1 MFLIE
6 EKAAELNRSDGPS
19 FRHAGRFPIYPIS
32 GLDAR
37 ARSKIC
43 PLVRS
48 TAEARGVGQ
57 SEKRSGQAAE
67 RETVISA
74 AAQHRTT

>member
-6 EKAAELNRSDGPS
+6 EKAVELNRPDGPL
-19 FRHAGRFPIYPIS
+19 FRYAGRFPIYPIS

-37 ARSKIC
+37 ARSKIS

-48 TAEARGVGQ
+48 TAEARGAGQ
-57 SEKRSGQAAE
+57 FHSEKK
-67 RETVISA
+67 
-74 AAQHRTT
+74 